1 MEPLPQVNFRFVLFW
16 RREPALRRFPIFRRV
31 SSAAL
36 VITLL
41 FLLFSTAN
49 AQDRRQGVPGQFD
62 FYILSLSWSPSYCE
76 AAAEERSRHRSND
89 RQCSGR
95 RFAFVVHG
103 LWPQYERGFPS
114 YCQVPAPRLARVIAD
129 DMLDLM
135 PSPHLVFH
143 EWDRHG
149 TCAGLSPR
157 AYFDR
162 VRTARAAVNIPDN
175 YAHVDRP
182 LIVAPGDVVDAFVK
196 ANPRLARD
204 AIGVSCDNRR
214 LMEIRIC
221 MSKDLSFRSC
231 PDVTR
236 HSCRRNKVVMPAVR

>member
-1 MEPLPQVNFRFVLFW
+1 MQCLPFTRW
-16 RREPALRRFPIFRRV
+16 AYPGAL
-31 SSAAL
+31 AL
-36 VITLL
+36 SLSFFLAITA
-41 FLLFSTAN
+41 S
-49 AQDRRQGVPGQFD
+49 AQDRRQGTPGQFD

-76 AAAEERSRHRSND
+76 AAEERSRHGAND

-95 RFAFVVHG
+95 PFAFVVHG

-114 YCQVPAPRLARVIAD
+114 YCQVPAPRLPRAIVD
-129 DMLDLM
+129 DMLELM
-135 PSPHLVFH
+135 PSPRLVFH

-149 TCAGLSPR
+149 TCAGLPPR
-157 AYFDR
+157 AFFDR
-162 VRTARAAVNIPDN
+162 VRAARAAVNIPDN

-182 LIVAPGDVVDAFVK
+182 IVVAPGEVADAFIK

-204 AIGVSCDNRR
+204 AISVSCDNRR

-221 MSKDLSFRSC
+221 MSKDLTFRSC

-236 HSCRRNKVVMPAVR
+236 HACRRDKVVMPAVR

>member
-1 MEPLPQVNFRFVLFW
+1 
-16 RREPALRRFPIFRRV
+16 
-31 SSAAL
+31 
-36 VITLL
+36 
-41 FLLFSTAN
+41 
-49 AQDRRQGVPGQFD
+49 
-62 FYILSLSWSPSYCE
+62 
-76 AAAEERSRHRSND
+76 
-89 RQCSGR
+89 
-95 RFAFVVHG
+95 VVHG
-103 LWPQYERGFPS
+103 FWPQYERGFPS
-114 YCQVPAPRLARVIAD
+114 FCQVPAPRLARAIVD

-135 PSPHLVFH
+135 PSPRLVFH

-149 TCAGLSPR
+149 TCAGLSAR

-162 VRTARAAVNIPDN
+162 VRAARAAVKIPDD

-182 LIVAPGDVVDAFVK
+182 ILVTPGDVVDAFMK

-221 MSKDLSFRSC
+221 MTKDLTFRSC

-236 HSCRRNKVVMPAVR
+236 HSCRRDKVVMPAVR